1 MDFEYL
7 SKIKGLV
14 SLYTNKKSTN
24 FLEGEFRSIFRG
36 RSLDFDELREY
47 TYGDNIKDIDWK
59 SSSRTGKIL
68 TRQYVAE
75 KKHNILMIC
84 DTGTKMQGDTSTGE
98 AKAAV
103 ALSALGTIA
112 FFTDRHGDDFAMLQS
127 TERGYDFSMFRGGAV
142 HFETIMNNYRIN
154 AEKEGMHTLDQI
166 MDYVSDRI
174 HRKMVVF
181 IITDI
186 DGISRIDDRLL
197 RKITVD
203 NDLLVVN
210 VEDAFLTGNTVFDLD
225 AGSYEDD
232 FVLGSSVL
240 YEAER
245 SKRKEIMDTAETLFK
260 QYHVAVVNVSSESEI
275 VEKTIELIERHN
287 HENFG

>member
-84 DTGTKMQGDTSTGE
+84 DTGTKMQWGYVHGRGE
-98 AKAAV
+98 GRS
-103 ALSALGTIA
+103 SAFGS
-112 FFTDRHGDDFAMLQS
+112 G
-127 TERGYDFSMFRGGAV
+127 
-142 HFETIMNNYRIN
+142 NYRIF
-154 AEKEGMHTLDQI
+154 
-166 MDYVSDRI
+166 Y
-174 HRKMVVF
+174 
-181 IITDI
+181 
-186 DGISRIDDRLL
+186 
-197 RKITVD
+197 
-203 NDLLVVN
+203 
-210 VEDAFLTGNTVFDLD
+210 
-225 AGSYEDD
+225 GSP
-232 FVLGSSVL
+232 
-240 YEAER
+240 R
-245 SKRKEIMDTAETLFK
+245 R
-260 QYHVAVVNVSSESEI
+260 
-275 VEKTIELIERHN
+275 
-287 HENFG
+287 